1 MSQKSFPSTP
11 WPSRFAR
18 NLAAVAVVTLAFQS
32 IACAPRQTGVDQ
44 LPDVNY
50 NVTSL
55 KDANVPGLP
64 ANVDQVVLNHLATPG
79 SAPGCAIGVM
89 QNDQLA
95 GLEGYGF
102 ADLANQR
109 PMTTDTPSAVGSVS
123 KTFTALGILRLQEM
137 GLSQLDIDD
146 KLSDY
151 LIGLPPT
158 WQNITIRQALA
169 HQSGL
174 ARNPTFHP
182 NLNDTAELNQL
193 YNQMPQNP
201 FIGIHPRLVYPAY
214 LGTPIQAFPPGFDA
228 AYSNTAYL
236 LLGAVIDKVVSD
248 NAAMIGADYASYE
261 SFIWRQVGLFD
272 GNLSN
277 SKQMITPGLYS
288 SWRGNDIPKLA
299 QGYTWNGA
307 SFVKLDATNDP
318 FLDNGP
324 AGWEGPAGA
333 WSVTIGDL
341 TRLMVAIKN
350 NEIISLP
357 TRNVM
362 LTQHGTSS
370 DGKTGLGVF
379 LDAQL
384 NLPSWS
390 HSGQIAGYRAYYS
403 IWPTKNLGVAVLCNS
418 NTADIFGLG
427 RSIANIYING
437 GTGGISP
444 GGVAPGLGAAVG
456 QGTEPMIDAT
466 TAQRLVAGLSAIDSH
481 QLQVEAEQDD
491 LLVDLD
497 TLGCLDLAVDTID
510 LHGYSIADSY
520 LGCFDTSSNP
530 ASLESCV
537 LSTTD
542 SLIRKGYLTSSQRPQ
557 IESCLDVFTATP

>member
-1 MSQKSFPSTP
+1 MIKNRSLSSPFFSLL
-11 WPSRFAR
+11 F
-18 NLAAVAVVTLAFQS
+18 LAAALQS

-64 ANVDQVVLNHLATPG
+64 ANIDQVVLDHLATPG
-79 SAPGCAIGVM
+79 TAPGCAIGVM

-95 GLEGYGF
+95 GLEAYGF
-102 ADLANQR
+102 ADDDLNL
-109 PMTTDTPSAVGSVS
+109 PMTVDTPSAVGSVS
-123 KTFTALGILRLQEM
+123 KTYTALGILRLQEM
-137 GLSQLDIDD
+137 GLNQLTIDD
-146 KLSDY
+146 KLSDH
-151 LIGLPPT
+151 LADLPLA

-174 ARNPTFHP
+174 AWNPTFHP
-182 NLNDTAELNQL
+182 NLNSIAELNQL

-236 LLGAVIDKVVSD
+236 LLGAVIDKVVND

-277 SKQMITPGLYS
+277 GKQMITPGLYT
-288 SWRGNDIPKLA
+288 SWRLNDIPKLA
-299 QGYTWNGA
+299 KGYKWDGA
-307 SFVKLDATNDP
+307 NFVKLDATNDTV
-318 FLDNGP
+318 LDNGP

-341 TRLMVAIKN
+341 TRLMVAIRN
-350 NEIISLP
+350 NEIISLAS
-357 TRNVM
+357 RNVM
-362 LTQHGTSS
+362 MTQHGTSTV
-370 DGKTGLGVF
+370 GKTGLGVF
-379 LDAQL
+379 LDSQL
-384 NLPSWS
+384 NLPTWS

-403 IWPTKNLGVAVLCNS
+403 IWPTKSLGVAVLCNS
-418 NTADIFGLG
+418 NSANVVGLG

-437 GTGGISP
+437 GTGGLSP
-444 GGVAPGLGAAVG
+444 GGFGPGLGAELG
-456 QGTEPMIDAT
+456 QGTEPMVGAT
-466 TAQRLVAGLSAIDSH
+466 TAQRLIVGLSALERH
-481 QLQVEAEQDD
+481 QLQVEAEQDA
-491 LLVDLD
+491 LLVELD
-497 TLGCLDLAVDTID
+497 TLGCLDLAIDTID
-510 LHGYSIADSY
+510 QHGYSITDSY
-520 LGCFDTSSNP
+520 LGCFDNSSSP
-530 ASLESCV
+530 VSLESCV

-542 SLIRKGYLTSSQRPQ
+542 SLIRKGYLARSQRPQ
-557 IESCLDVFTATP
+557 IESCLDVFTGNP

>member
-11 WPSRFAR
+11 RPSRFAR
-18 NLAAVAVVTLAFQS
+18 DLATVAVVTLAFQS

-64 ANVDQVVLNHLATPG
+64 ANVDQVVLNHLAPPG

-89 QNDQLA
+89 QNNQLA
-95 GLEGYGF
+95 GLEAYGY

-109 PMTTDTPSAVGSVS
+109 AMTTDTPAPIGSVA
-123 KTFTALGILRLQEM
+123 KTFTALGVLRLQEM
-137 GLSQLDIDD
+137 NLLDIDD
-146 KLSDY
+146 SLSDH
-151 LIGLPPT
+151 LSDLPLA
-158 WQNITIRQALA
+158 WQNITLRQALA

-174 ARNPTFHP
+174 AWNPTFHP
-182 NLNDTAELNQL
+182 NFNTTAELNQL
-193 YNQMPQNP
+193 YNQNPANP

-214 LGTPIQAFPPGFDA
+214 LGTPIQAFPVGYDA
-228 AYSNTAYL
+228 SYSNTGFL
-236 LLGAVIDKVVSD
+236 LLGAVIDKVVRD
-248 NAAMIGADYASYE
+248 NAATIGADYASYE

-277 SKQMITPGLYS
+277 GQQMITPGLYTA
-288 SWRGNDIPKLA
+288 WRMNDIPKLA
-299 QGYTWNGA
+299 KGYVWNGA
-307 SFVKLDATNDP
+307 NFVERNATNDP
-318 FLDNGP
+318 VMGMGP
-324 AGWEGPAGA
+324 AGWEVPAGS
-333 WSVTIGDL
+333 WSMTIGDL
-341 TRLMVAIKN
+341 TRMMVALKN
-350 NEIISLP
+350 NEIISLG
-357 TRNVM
+357 TRTAMV
-362 LTQHGTSS
+362 TQHGTAPQ
-370 DGKTGLGVF
+370 GKTGLGIFVGNQSNQH
-379 LDAQL
+379 A
-384 NLPSWS
+384 WY
-390 HSGQIAGYRAYYS
+390 HAGEIAGYLAYYA
-403 IWPTKNLGVAVLCNS
+403 IWPAQNLGVAVMCNS
-418 NTADIFGLG
+418 NSIDIYGIGQDVADEYL
-427 RSIANIYING
+427 YG
-437 GTGGISP
+437 GDGGIFP

-456 QGTEPMIDAT
+456 QGNEPVIGAT
-466 TAQRLVAGLSAIDSH
+466 TAQRLLVGLSALESH
-481 QLQVEAEQDD
+481 QQQVEAEQDD
-491 LLVDLD
+491 RLVELD

-510 LHGYSIADSY
+510 LHGYSITDSY